1 MESDFLVSYAISLE
15 EEVGQMLS
23 KAEKYY
29 L

>member
-1 MESDFLVSYAISLE
+1 MESDFSVSYAISLGE
-15 EEVGQMLS
+15 GVGQMLS